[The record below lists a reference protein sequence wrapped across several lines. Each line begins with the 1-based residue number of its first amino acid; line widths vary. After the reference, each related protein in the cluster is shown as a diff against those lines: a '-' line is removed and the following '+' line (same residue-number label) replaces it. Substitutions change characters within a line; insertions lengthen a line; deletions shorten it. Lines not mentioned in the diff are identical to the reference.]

1 MILDDKL
8 GKQGGDRRH
17 LPSAQYIDLST
28 CVNRYGPPQAVMDT
42 LQAITREEIRIHPYE
57 AAEKL
62 VAAHSY
68 HLDVLPS
75 ELVAGRGTTEFIWS
89 IGRLAE
95 NQRVLVPLPAYTDF
109 LRAFPSAV
117 RSSESSTDDVS
128 SFDSLSA
135 CMPKADWVV
144 ISNPNNPLGTIFS
157 RAQLT
162 DLCQHFPQTMLI
174 VDESYL
180 DFILDRKPVSMI
192 GCDLENVVVL
202 QSPSKFYGIA
212 GARAGVAWSRNT
224 NMLSSL
230 SGQQDTWP
238 LSALDVAAAVSALR
252 QEEWS
257 STMRQTLV
265 DDAIWLEQ
273 LLLSLFEPS
282 LGHVV
287 TPVPVHYRFIQTDL
301 AAVIAKSLQG
311 HDILVRV
318 LAEGHGVKGGG
329 LRITSPLRDERE
341 RFASALK
348 EAFACHFPNDTNN

>member
-1 MILDDKL
+1 LIIGDKL
-8 GKQGGDRRH
+8 GQQGGDRRH

-42 LQAITREEIRIHPYE
+42 IHAITREDIRIHPYE

-62 VAAHSY
+62 VAAHSV
-68 HLDVLPS
+68 HLGVSPN
-75 ELVAGRGTTEFIWS
+75 ELLAGRGTTEFIWS
-89 IGRLAE
+89 IGRLSE

-109 LRAFPSAV
+109 LRAFSAAAG
-117 RSSESSTDDVS
+117 SSESSIDAAS

-135 CMPKADWVV
+135 CMSKADWVV
-144 ISNPNNPLGTIFS
+144 ISNPSNPLGTTFS

-162 DLCQHFPQTMLI
+162 ELCQRFPQTMLI

-180 DFILDRKPVSMI
+180 DFILDRKQTSII
-192 GCDLENVVVL
+192 GCDLENIVVL
-202 QSPSKFYGIA
+202 RSPSKFYGIA
-212 GARAGVAWSRNT
+212 GTRAGVAWSKNT
-224 NMLSSL
+224 SVLSL
-230 SGQQDTWP
+230 LAGQQHTWP
-238 LSALDVAAAVSALR
+238 LSALDVAVAVTALQ

-257 STMRQTLV
+257 SAVRDALV
-265 DDAIWLEQ
+265 ADAIWLEQ
-273 LLLSLFEPS
+273 LLLSLFETS

-318 LAEGHGVKGGG
+318 LAEGHGLKGGG